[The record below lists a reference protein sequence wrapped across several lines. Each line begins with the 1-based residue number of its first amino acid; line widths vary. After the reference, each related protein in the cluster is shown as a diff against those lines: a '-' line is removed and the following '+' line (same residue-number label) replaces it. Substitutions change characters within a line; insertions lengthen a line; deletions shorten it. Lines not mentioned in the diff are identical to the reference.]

1 MGGDTQLCACAFSQL
16 PNSTIFYR
24 TPFVGPPLSH
34 ALSGVRSFPRMRTY
48 SQAFT
53 AIRTTSGELRI
64 VELDGTKPAAV
75 DHGRVPDDNLVN
87 FLAATA
93 KVIQTNF
100 FDVDPEIVEFN
111 MMALCKPL

>member
-1 MGGDTQLCACAFSQL
+1 
-16 PNSTIFYR
+16 
-24 TPFVGPPLSH
+24 
-34 ALSGVRSFPRMRTY
+34 MRTY